1 MTLLM
6 PARRRVNLGGRPPLF
21 REAALLTVKLE
32 ARDLDAL
39 RRLAEE
45 RGTKPSTLAREWIV
59 ARLRRGTPRGGTK

>member
-1 MTLLM
+1 MT
-6 PARRRVNLGGRPPLF
+6 ARRSKNLGGRPPIF
-21 REAALLTVKLE
+21 REVALFALKLE

-59 ARLRRGTPRGGTK
+59 AGLRRSRRGGTK